1 LTANQARIDDK
12 ARQRAALHD
21 AVAVQRKRASLCEE
35 RQRVADEKAATKLD
49 KERYLNQKHQ
59 ERYRERERIKKA
71 KQKETEPEAVVEERA
86 KVASLP
92 IAVHTKRQNW
102 YDPLYWNDI
111 MVALQESGFN
121 SRQAVHALQ
130 AKFHFDGRFNR
141 LSHSTAEGWFSRTV
155 DKSGMVF

>member
-49 KERYLNQKHQ
+49 KERYLNQQHQ

-71 KQKETEPEAVVEERA
+71 KQKETEPKAVVEESP
-86 KVASLP
+86 KVAFYL
-92 IAVHTKRQNW
+92 
-102 YDPLYWNDI
+102 
-111 MVALQESGFN
+111 
-121 SRQAVHALQ
+121 
-130 AKFHFDGRFNR
+130 
-141 LSHSTAEGWFSRTV
+141 
-155 DKSGMVF
+155 